1 MPYAT
6 VIGLESPWTC
16 HENRP
21 TRSSH
26 ATRSHTSKVY
36 IVTRRSNRDRSQTNM
51 YRYIE
56 SWLNWNEKKKSKKN
70 GDFDTFEKKRI
81 IASFNNID
89 YVFEHL
95 QWRIRATSDNIVLIL
110 TVTIPVDRDA
120 QLLSNRTVVLRN
132 IINRNSQK
140 NNRISTITL
149 PMRREDFSFFFLFL
163 ERVESVI
170 RIVSAFVHTNV
181 RMYVGITF
189 VKQMMKAKGDC
200 RLSPEFF

>member
-1 MPYAT
+1 MET
-6 VIGLESPWTC
+6 L
-16 HENRP
+16 
-21 TRSSH
+21 TRS
-26 ATRSHTSKVY
+26 K
-36 IVTRRSNRDRSQTNM
+36 
-51 YRYIE
+51 
-56 SWLNWNEKKKSKKN
+56 
-70 GDFDTFEKKRI
+70 KKRI

-110 TVTIPVDRDA
+110 TVTITVDRDA

>member
-1 MPYAT
+1 M
-6 VIGLESPWTC
+6 
-16 HENRP
+16 
-21 TRSSH
+21 
-26 ATRSHTSKVY
+26 
-36 IVTRRSNRDRSQTNM
+36 TRRSNRDRSQTNM

-110 TVTIPVDRDA
+110 TVTITVDRDA